1 MRAVAPLHL
10 ISAGT
15 EGFFVE
21 DRQSMLH
28 WYNPGGLTSLGLQ
41 ALRRVCLPST
51 CVCRVL

>member
-28 WYNPGGLTSLGLQ
+28 WYNPGELTSLG
-41 ALRRVCLPST
+41 
-51 CVCRVL
+51 